1 MKKNITRIFCI
12 VLVLIL
18 IFSLSADI
26 VFADAEEPG
35 VYSIQSAV
43 RVGISNSILLQQ
55 LDNKVTL
62 SRLKTDAYNEIADDL
77 ADGKRDLGNG
87 EASADSALT
96 TIDTSQD
103 AINQAKL
110 DILNGVLPS
119 GSTNIPLFNGALILK
134 AGDNVGEKIKKFS
147 DDNGLG
153 MTDAQI
159 SAMVA
164 GVMEEVD
171 KAASPLLAT
180 KQKELDKGKVTYQK
194 QLLNLVDGK
203 IDYKVAKA
211 NITSALADKLDISD
225 LSGLTTSS
233 ATSLMYKLAD
243 AAARITVASQGIYRN
258 QIALQIQNSYYNVLK
273 AKKLVEVKELAMKR
287 AESQY
292 QFAKDSYEAGMKA
305 KDDMLLANIYYTGTK
320 LEYQKAQD
328 DYYNAQIELKKNMG
342 IPMEQTMELEDV
354 TADSGLPM
362 DLESGL
368 KSGLENRLEIIIAMQ
383 QDEVYKVNQGFV
395 QSEYNKKT
403 DQYTE
408 AEYLRKNADL
418 EVERVKKDVES
429 SIRQSYN
436 TMVTMADMLSNAQGM
451 VDQAR
456 ECVDIA
462 QDKYT
467 EGFGGDST
475 LLKKLGMEASSGT
488 VLEVISAEENL
499 AQVEEKYV
507 EILYGYNL
515 SKAKY
520 LNDIAYLTY

>member
-12 VLVLIL
+12 VLVFIL

-26 VFADAEEPG
+26 VFADVEEPG

-87 EASADSALT
+87 EASADSALG

-103 AINQAKL
+103 TLNQAKM
-110 DILNGVLPS
+110 DIAAGILPQ
-119 GSTNIPLFNGALILK
+119 GAGPFTIVQGLVIE
-134 AGDNVGEKIKKFS
+134 AGDDIRQKVEDFNAATG
-147 DDNGLG
+147 
-153 MTDAQI
+153 
-159 SAMVA
+159 A
-164 GVMEEVD
+164 GVNPQVV
-171 KAASPLLAT
+171 LAT
-180 KQKELDKGKVTYQK
+180 IKRQVNTELAKKQKELNDGKAEFQR
-194 QLLNLVDGK
+194 QLLILVDGK

-368 KSGLENRLEIIIAMQ
+368 KSGLESRLEIIIAMQ

-395 QSEYNKKT
+395 QSEYNKKA

-451 VDQAR
+451 VDQAK

-462 QDKYT
+462 QSKYT

>member
-12 VLVLIL
+12 VLVFIL

-26 VFADAEEPG
+26 VFADVEEPG

-87 EASADSALT
+87 EASADSALG

-103 AINQAKL
+103 AINQAKM
-110 DILNGVLPS
+110 DIAAGILPQ
-119 GSTNIPLFNGALILK
+119 GADPITIVPGALIIEPGDDIKQKIDDFNDATHAGLNSK
-134 AGDNVGEKIKKFS
+134 AILANIKKQVNTELS
-147 DDNGLG
+147 
-153 MTDAQI
+153 
-159 SAMVA
+159 
-164 GVMEEVD
+164 
-171 KAASPLLAT
+171 K
-180 KQKELDKGKVTYQK
+180 KQKELNDGKAEFQR
-194 QLLNLVDGK
+194 QLLILVDGK

-368 KSGLENRLEIIIAMQ
+368 KSGLESRLEIIIAMQ

-451 VDQAR
+451 VDQAK

-462 QDKYT
+462 QSKYT

-507 EILYGYNL
+507 QILYGYNL